1 MKILAT
7 LCFSFSC
14 CWFAQAQ
21 KLLSPHEFLGYELGE
36 RFTPHHRMVD
46 YFRHVA
52 VATSNIEVRQY
63 GETYEHRQLIYA
75 IITSQENFDQLEKI
89 RTDNLKRTGMTD
101 GSPGSAKTAIVWLS
115 YNVHGNEASSLEASM
130 LTLYALADP
139 ANTRTQE
146 WLKNTVIILDP
157 CINPDGRDRYVNYYN
172 QYLNKPANADIDAQ
186 EHHEPWPGGR
196 SNHYLFD
203 LNRDWA
209 WGTQQE
215 TRQRLE
221 IYHDWMPHVHVDF
234 HEQGYNSP
242 YYFAPAAEPF
252 HEVITSWQREFQT
265 IIGRNNAK
273 YFDEQGWLYFTKEI
287 FDLYY
292 PSYGDTYPTYNGAV
306 GMTYEQGGGGA
317 GGLRIRTKEGD
328 DLTLKDRLIHHHTS
342 ALSTVEITSLNATR
356 VVDEFEKY
364 FRENL
369 HNPASTYKAYVVKA
383 DNNPD
388 KINQLTRWLDLQ
400 SIKYGHAQAGRSL
413 RGFDYQNQ
421 TAGSFNMTTEDLL
434 ITIYQPKSRF
444 ITTVLEPQSELADS
458 VTYDITAWNLIYA
471 YNLKAYAVNERIN
484 ISRKFQPAT
493 VRASVSV
500 DKPYAYI
507 FKYQSIDDVAFIA
520 ESMKLGIKVRAA
532 KKSFDI
538 NGENFAAGS
547 VIITRR
553 NNEDI
558 VDFDKK
564 VRELAEKMNRRT
576 FTSATGFVTKGK
588 DVGADDVKYLKPPKV
603 AVLFGAETNSLS
615 AGEIWHFFEEQIH
628 YPITQ
633 MGTDYFDEIELS
645 QYDVL
650 IVPEGSYKIFDDER
664 LNRIGSW
671 VSAGGKLIV
680 IGSGLNAFVEK
691 KGYALKNY
699 VSESNKSEAE
709 KKEKLLKEKEVLKRY
724 EDAERNEISNT
735 ISGAI
740 YKVSLDSS
748 HPLAFG
754 MGNSYYT
761 LKTRDSRYAYLENGW
776 NVGVIKGAAKPI
788 QGFAGRYANRKMDNS
803 LVFGVEEKGSG
814 SVVYLVDN
822 PLFRSFWENGKM
834 IFSNAVFMVGQ

>member
-1 MKILAT
+1 MKTLAT
-7 LCFSFSC
+7 LFLSFSL

-21 KLLSPHEFLGYELGE
+21 KLLSPDEFLGYELGE

-46 YFRHVA
+46 YFKYVDA
-52 VATSNIEVRQY
+52 AISNVEVRQY
-63 GETYEHRQLIYA
+63 GETYEHRPLIYA
-75 IITSQENFDQLEKI
+75 ILTSKENFNEVEKI
-89 RTDNLKRTGMTD
+89 RTDNLKRTGLAD
-101 GSPGSAKTAIVWLS
+101 GSPGPDKKAVVWLS

-130 LTLYALADP
+130 LTLYTLASP
-139 ANTRTQE
+139 ANTRARE
-146 WLKNTVIILDP
+146 WLKNTVVILDP
-157 CINPDGRDRYVNYYN
+157 CVNPDGRDRYANFYN
-172 QYLNKPANADIDAQ
+172 HYLNKPANADIDAH

-209 WGTQQE
+209 WGTQLE
-215 TRQRLE
+215 TRHRLK

-252 HEVITSWQREFQT
+252 HEVITPWQREFQAL
-265 IIGRNNAK
+265 IGKNNAK

-317 GGLRIRTKEGD
+317 GGLRVKTKEGD
-328 DLTLKDRLIHHHTS
+328 DLTLRDRLIHHHTS
-342 ALSTVEITSLNATR
+342 ALSTVEITSVNAAR

-369 HNPASTYKAYVVKA
+369 NDPRSPYKAYVVKA
-383 DNNPD
+383 DNNSD

-400 SIKYGHAQAGRSL
+400 SITYGHAAAGRQL

-421 TAGSFNMTTEDLL
+421 TTGSFNMTTED
-434 ITIYQPKSRF
+434 IVISIFQPKSRF
-444 ITTVLEPQSELADS
+444 ITTIFEPQSKLADS
-458 VTYDITAWNLIYA
+458 ATYDITAWNLIYA
-471 YNLKAYAVNERIN
+471 YNLKGYAVNERIN
-484 ISRKFQPAT
+484 ISREFRRAQP
-493 VRASVSV
+493 VASSSS
-500 DKPYAYI
+500 DKPYSYI
-507 FKYQSIDDVAFIA
+507 FKYESIDDVAFVA
-520 ESMKLGIKVRAA
+520 ELMKQGIKVRAA
-532 KKSFDI
+532 KKSFEI
-538 NGENFAAGS
+538 NGGSFASGT
-547 VIITRR
+547 ILITRR
-553 NNEDI
+553 NNESI
-558 VDFDKK
+558 VEFDKK
-564 VRELAEKMNRRT
+564 VKELAGKMGRMI
-576 FTSATGFVTKGK
+576 FTSTTGFVNRGK

-603 AVLFGAETNSLS
+603 AVLFGEETNSLS
-615 AGEIWHFFEEQIH
+615 AGEIWHFFEEQIR

-633 MGTDYFDEIELS
+633 IGTDYFDEIELR

-650 IVPEGSYKIFDDER
+650 VVPEGSYKIFDDER
-664 LNRIGSW
+664 LNRIGVW

-680 IGSGLNAFVEK
+680 IGSGLNAFAEK

-699 VSESNKSEAE
+699 GSEANKIEAE
-709 KKEKLLKEKEVLKRY
+709 KKEKQLKEKEVLKRY
-724 EDAERNEISNT
+724 EDTERNEISNT

-754 MGNSYYT
+754 TGNTYYT
-761 LKTRDSRYAYLENGW
+761 LKTRDTRYAYLENGW
-776 NVGVIKGAAKPI
+776 NVGVIKGTAKPV
-788 QGFAGRYANRKMDNS
+788 QGFAGRHANRKMDNS

-814 SVVYLVDN
+814 NVVYLVDN